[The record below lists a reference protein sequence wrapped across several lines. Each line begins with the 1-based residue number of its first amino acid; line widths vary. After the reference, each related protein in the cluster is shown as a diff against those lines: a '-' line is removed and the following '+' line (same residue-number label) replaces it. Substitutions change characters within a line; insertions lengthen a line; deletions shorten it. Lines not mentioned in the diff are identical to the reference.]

1 MGRRNDSGK
10 RARPNSSEREAA
22 NEPDDARLFRDAIG
36 PVREL
41 PAVPAPPDRPRP
53 RPAALM
59 AERDEAEARSEF
71 AKLLEA
77 DRIEAGDVLRFRRD
91 EVPPHT
97 LRRLQRGAYAVQ
109 DELDLH
115 GADAAAATRLLREF
129 LRTAAQSGLGCVRIV
144 HGKGLGSKGLGA
156 GGVVPVLKNL
166 VDRQLRQRSDVLA
179 FHSAP
184 PAQGGTGAV
193 LVLLRKA
200 PR

>member
-10 RARPNSSEREAA
+10 HPQPARQERDGARER
-22 NEPDDARLFRDAIG
+22 DDAQLFRDAIG

-41 PAVPAPPDRPRP
+41 PAAPPPPDRPRP
-53 RPAALM
+53 RPAARM

-71 AKLLEA
+71 ARLLDA
-77 DRIEAGDVLRFRRD
+77 DRIEAGDVLRYRRD

-129 LRTAAQSGLGCVRIV
+129 LRTATQSGLGCVRIV
-144 HGKGLGSKGLGA
+144 HGKGLGSKGLGS
-156 GGVVPVLKNL
+156 GGVAPVLKNL
-166 VDRQLRQRSDVLA
+166 VDRLLRQRSEVLA